1 MPEDVM
7 SEREDGIHPQL
18 AELMNQRAAAQRL
31 LLATRRRSSALDV
44 GGRHSRFRGRGVD
57 FQESRQYQP
66 GDDVRSIDWRVTARS
81 GEPHTKVY
89 TEERNR
95 PVQLVLDANP
105 SLFFGSRRA
114 FKSVVAARLAAL
126 LGWFTIL
133 RGDRL
138 GTQLFTGER
147 YRLLPPLN
155 GQRGLMHLLGT
166 LLHWYAPIPTGP
178 NDGGL
183 SRALSRLRSAS
194 HKGGLVILISDFT
207 LIEPDLDGEITL
219 LRRHHDVLACRIAD
233 PLELHLPPP
242 GRYAISDGRH
252 QQLLDVH
259 TRAARQ
265 KQQARLDLQGQRL
278 EQLLRRCAVPLL
290 TLTALDDPVRVLQ
303 GGGPDDRP

>member
-1 MPEDVM
+1 MAAGVL
-7 SEREDGIHPQL
+7 SEPEDGIRPRL
-18 AELMNQRAAAQRL
+18 AELMGQRAAAQRL
-31 LLATRRRSSALDV
+31 LLASRRRSSALDV

-95 PVQLVLDANP
+95 PVQLMLDANP
-105 SLFFGSRRA
+105 SLFFGSRGA

-126 LGWFTIL
+126 LAWFTIL

-138 GTQLFTGER
+138 GAQLFAGER
-147 YRLLPPLN
+147 HRLLPPLS

-166 LLHWYAPIPTGP
+166 LLEWYAPVPTGSS
-178 NDGGL
+178 DGGL
-183 SRALSRLRSAS
+183 CAALNRLRGAS
-194 HKGGLVILISDFT
+194 HKGGLVILISDFAR
-207 LIEPDLDGEITL
+207 IEDRLDSEITL

-233 PLELHLPPP
+233 PLELRLPPP
-242 GRYAISDGRH
+242 GRYPISDGRR
-252 QQLLDVH
+252 QGLLDVR

-265 KQQARLDLQGQRL
+265 QQQARLDLQGQKL
-278 EQLLRRCAVPLL
+278 AQLLRRCAVPLL

-303 GGGPDDRP
+303 GNGRADAP